1 MRVSPVPMVCAAGS
15 RRRRRLTYVALVAAV
30 VLAIADAPAARAT
43 AAVGLFGSQL
53 VYGEALGQDD
63 EDLTITFDGT
73 AYQFSDPGTTI
84 LPVTAECVDP
94 GGLGHLITCTPGA
107 IEGLQVA
114 VGNGDDR
121 VTVEGPTPSFLCGGD
136 GNDHLVGGPVDDT
149 LVGGPGVDDLS
160 GRAGVDDLI
169 AEATSDCVDQ
179 PGQGGATTNTLD
191 GGDGVDFLYGGPG
204 DDTML
209 GGSDHDFVFGFGG
222 ADQISGGGGADELV
236 GLDGPDRLSGGEGD
250 DVLSGGAGDDRLL
263 GDAGNDELGA
273 IVLIELEGNEFAS
286 VDDGDDDMDGGTG
299 DDALAGGPVVPGGT
313 RVFGYRT
320 QPPPAVLQTAS
331 PNGADT
337 LHGGPGRD
345 QVTYEM
351 RLGPLDVT
359 LDGVRND
366 GAPGEGDLVDVDVEA
381 LTGGPGPNRLVGS
394 AADNRLDGAGGPDVL
409 VGGDGMDRLDGGA
422 LGEAADDLDGGLGPD
437 ELDGGPGDDRLA
449 GAAGSDRLIGGGG
462 NDVLDG
468 GSGDDLVNG
477 GAGDDTLRDSAG
489 ANTLDGE
496 AGADLADYGASERPV
511 SAVLDARRNDGAE
524 GRDQL
529 IHIESLRGGA
539 AADVLRGDASANT
552 IDGGAGNDVI
562 DGGPGVDVVRAGPG
576 RDAVRSR
583 DDGRDEVAC
592 GPGADFAAVEALDTL
607 ARTPRERCERA
618 DNGETRRPKARRFAV
633 LRPRACEV
641 AVSFPRTDWF
651 VPVQDD
657 IRLPF
662 GSRVRADGCAASIA
676 TVGVD
681 RRRIA
686 VATLS
691 AGAVMVRQP
700 RSRRLLT
707 EMRLFGGDFRRCNPS
722 ARRSHLSI
730 RQGRVQLRGAFRI
743 RGRYSEARTTGAAL
757 LVEDRCDGTLTRV
770 ISGTARVLD
779 LPGGGQVTVRRGGRH
794 LARRSGS

>member
-1 MRVSPVPMVCAAGS
+1 VCLVPMACIAGS
-15 RRRRRLTYVALVAAV
+15 RRSRKLTCIALVAAV
-30 VLAIADAPAARAT
+30 ALAIADAPAARAT
-43 AAVGLFGSQL
+43 AGVGFDGTSL
-53 VYGEALGQDD
+53 VYFEFVGQDN
-63 EDLTITFDGT
+63 EDLTITFDGV
-73 AYQFSDPGTTI
+73 AYQFSDPNTTI
-84 LPVTAECVDP
+84 LPASPECSDP
-94 GGLGHLITCTPGA
+94 GGLGHLIVCNTGSV
-107 IEGLQVA
+107 ERLGVDVA
-114 VGNGDDR
+114 HGDDR
-121 VTVEGPTPSFLCGGD
+121 VTVEAPTPSVMCGGD
-136 GNDHLVGGPVDDT
+136 GNDHLIGGSGDDS
-149 LVGGPGVDDLS
+149 LVGGPGTDDLS
-160 GRAGVDDLI
+160 GRGGVDDLI
-169 AEATSDCVDQ
+169 AEGTSDCVDQ

-222 ADQISGGGGADELV
+222 ADQISGGDGPDELV
-236 GLDGPDRLSGGEGD
+236 GLDGPDHLSGGDGD
-250 DVLSGGAGDDRLL
+250 DVLSGGAGDDRLS

-286 VDDGDDDMDGGTG
+286 VEDGDDDMDGGTG
-299 DDALAGGPVVPGGT
+299 DDGLAGGPVVPGGT

-320 QPPPAVLQTAS
+320 QPPPAVRETAS

-337 LHGGPGRD
+337 LRGGPGHD

-359 LDGVRND
+359 LDGLRND

-381 LTGGPGPNRLVGS
+381 LTGGPGPNRLVGN

-422 LGEAADDLDGGLGPD
+422 LGEAPDDLDGGPGPD

-468 GSGDDLVNG
+468 GGDDDLVNG

-489 ANTLDGE
+489 ANTLDGD
-496 AGADLADYGASERPV
+496 AGTDLADYGASERPV
-511 SAVLDARRNDGAE
+511 RAVLDTQRNDGAE
-524 GRDQL
+524 GRDL
-529 IHIESLRGGA
+529 LVHIESLRGGA
-539 AADVLRGDASANT
+539 AGDVLRGDASANT

-583 DDGRDEVAC
+583 DDGRDQVAC
-592 GPGADFAAVEALDTL
+592 GPGVDFAAVEALDTL
-607 ARTPRERCERA
+607 TRTPRERCERA
-618 DNGETRRPKARRFAV
+618 DSGETRRPKARRFA
-633 LRPRACEV
+633 LLAPRACEV
-641 AVSFPRTDWF
+641 SVSFTRTSWF

-662 GSRVRADGCAASIA
+662 GSRVRADRCATDITA
-676 TVGVD
+676 VGAD
-681 RRRIA
+681 RRRSA

-691 AGAVMVRQP
+691 TGAVVVRQP
-700 RSRRLLT
+700 RSRRLFT
-707 EMRLFGGDFRRCNPS
+707 EMRLFGGDFRRCNAS
-722 ARRSHLSI
+722 ARQSHLSI

-743 RGRYSEARTTGAAL
+743 GGRYSEARTAGAAL
-757 LVEDRCDGTLTRV
+757 IVEDRCDGTLTRV

-779 LPGGGQVTVRRGGRH
+779 LRGGRQVTVRRGGRH